1 MEAEGAVRI
10 YQRSEEK
17 RKLRYLPFVGD
28 GDSKAYSSVQQ
39 AVPYGHAV
47 YIEKEECIAHVTKR
61 MGTNLRALVAKN
73 KGTTL
78 IHIMTKVNG
87 HSRKYPHS
95 KEEIANGSSLSLDI
109 LEQS

>member
-78 IHIMTKVNG
+78 IHIMTKVLTVIPENI
-87 HSRKYPHS
+87 HTPRRKLQMDPPCLWTS
-95 KEEIANGSSLSLDI
+95 
-109 LEQS
+109 